1 LHIHYEHLK
10 NRHQPSATFRHTIL
24 HQHHNTSKT
33 KTSGFLKGVTPSG
46 EAGGCDYWIAGGK
59 ESTVIFSENYITKS
73 ATTNIDGQN
82 ISLQQIQRKNIN
94 RNGNRTAVDF
104 KYKSQNWQIQGHLTD
119 ATTAKD
125 KKGTAAKDRGT
136 MTITNNDGW
145 QANRQIECAYDIG
158 G

>member
-1 LHIHYEHLK
+1 MNTPKIAISLLLLSAILFPTNITTQAK
-10 NRHQPSATFRHTIL
+10 PKHQI
-24 HQHHNTSKT
+24 
-33 KTSGFLKGVTPSG
+33 GFLKGVTPGG

-59 ESTVIFSENYITKS
+59 ENTVILSENYITKS
-73 ATTNIDGQN
+73 ATINIDGQN
-82 ISLQQIQRKNIN
+82 ISLKQIQRKNTN
-94 RNGNRTAVDF
+94 RNGNRIAVDF

-125 KKGTAAKDRGT
+125 KKGAAARDRGT
-136 MTITNNDGW
+136 MNITNNDGW

>member
-1 LHIHYEHLK
+1 MSTSKITTILLILSAILFSTNITTQAK
-10 NRHQPSATFRHTIL
+10 SRHQI
-24 HQHHNTSKT
+24 
-33 KTSGFLKGVTPSG
+33 GFLKGVTPGG
-46 EAGGCDYWIAGGK
+46 EAVGCDYWIAGHK
-59 ESTVIFSENYITKS
+59 ESAVIFSENYITKS
-73 ATTNIDGQN
+73 ATINIDGQN

-94 RNGNRTAVDF
+94 RKGNRIAVDF

-125 KKGTAAKDRGT
+125 KKGAAARDRGT
-136 MTITNNDGW
+136 MTITSNDRW